1 MKAISPTSLVILFI
15 CTALSS
21 CIEFENQELIYQHD
35 EEKDEIRMTLRY
47 EGIFG
52 NLKKSGQFVSYQKTP
67 EDKATP
73 EKLNQLQIEQLA
85 SVLNEK
91 QAFFFSNWIF
101 EYNQKTLKEILEE
114 DGQELGIAGKVF
126 GKPEKELIKAL
137 LDEIKVENVG
147 FYKNEKGQLCA
158 AQTFKISNSSHIIAQ
173 ANQVLGRQL
182 KARIQEMRE
191 ERNKKVPSAFTT
203 ATIDLIE
210 TKVRDDFP
218 FIKIQGNLITI
229 TLIMTTPDQ
238 ERISKSTLKDL
249 PEGARIEFQD
259 EALLIKIGTKH
270 AQQSRLSKK
279 CFEGYWPNAL
289 NHIQAN
295 HKKLIRKPRKVE
307 SRLKKFLSGKD

>member
-1 MKAISPTSLVILFI
+1 MKAIPPTTFLILFI

-21 CIEFENQELIYQHD
+21 CIEFESQDLVYHHD
-35 EEKDEIRMTLRY
+35 EEKDEIRMTLNY
-47 EGIFG
+47 QGIFG
-52 NLKKSGQFVSYQKTP
+52 NLDKGQNTQNNP
-67 EDKATP
+67 EDMAT
-73 EKLNQLQIEQLA
+73 KDRLNQKQISQLE
-85 SVLNEK
+85 SVLEQK
-91 QAFFFSNWIF
+91 RAFFFSNWIF
-101 EYNQKTLKEILEE
+101 EYDPRALSEILTK
-114 DGQELGIAGKVF
+114 DKPTSKGSVF
-126 GKPEKELIKAL
+126 GKPEKELIQSLIK
-137 LDEIKVENVG
+137 EIKVENVG

-173 ANQVLGRQL
+173 ANEVLGRQL

-210 TKVRDDFP
+210 TKVRDGFP

-229 TLIMTTPDQ
+229 TLIMTPPDQ

-249 PEGARIEFQD
+249 PKGARIEFQD

>member
-21 CIEFENQELIYQHD
+21 CIEFENQELIYHHD
-35 EEKDEIRMTLRY
+35 EEKDEIRMTLNY
-47 EGIFG
+47 QGIFG
-52 NLKKSGQFVSYQKTP
+52 NLDKGQNTQNNP
-67 EDKATP
+67 EDMAT
-73 EKLNQLQIEQLA
+73 KDRLNLKQISQLE
-85 SVLNEK
+85 SVLAQK
-91 QAFFFSNWIF
+91 RAFFFSNWIF
-101 EYNQKTLKEILEE
+101 EYDPRTLSEILTK
-114 DGQELGIAGKVF
+114 DKPTSKGSVF
-126 GKPEKELIKAL
+126 GKPEKELIQSLIK
-137 LDEIKVENVG
+137 EVKVENVG

-173 ANQVLGRQL
+173 ANEVLGRQL

-210 TKVRDDFP
+210 TKVREGFP

-229 TLIMTTPDQ
+229 TLIMTPPDQ

-249 PEGARIEFQD
+249 PKGARIEFQD
-259 EALLIKIGTKH
+259 EALLIKIGTGH
-270 AQQSRLSKK
+270 AKQSRLSKK
-279 CFEGYWPNAL
+279 CFDGYWPNAL

-295 HKKLIRKPRKVE
+295 HKKLMRKPRKVE
-307 SRLKKFLSGKD
+307 SRLKKFLSGTD

>member
-1 MKAISPTSLVILFI
+1 MKAIPPTTFLILFI

-21 CIEFENQELIYQHD
+21 CIEFESQDLVYHHD
-35 EEKDEIRMTLRY
+35 DEKDEIRITLKY
-47 EGIFG
+47 QGIFG
-52 NLKKSGQFVSYQKTP
+52 NLDKGQNTQNNP
-67 EDKATP
+67 EDMAT
-73 EKLNQLQIEQLA
+73 KDRLNLKQISQLE
-85 SVLNEK
+85 SVLAQK
-91 QAFFFSNWIF
+91 RAFFFSNWIF
-101 EYNQKTLKEILEE
+101 EYDPRALSEILTK
-114 DGQELGIAGKVF
+114 DKPTTGGSVF
-126 GKPEKELIKAL
+126 GKPEKELIQSLIK
-137 LDEIKVENVG
+137 EVKVENVG

-173 ANQVLGRQL
+173 ANEVLGRQL

-210 TKVRDDFP
+210 TKVREGFP

-229 TLIMTTPDQ
+229 TLIMTPPDQ

-249 PEGARIEFQD
+249 PKGARIEFQD
-259 EALLIKIGTKH
+259 EALLIKIGTGH

-279 CFEGYWPNAL
+279 CFDGYWPNAL

-295 HKKLIRKPRKVE
+295 HKKLMRKPRKVE
-307 SRLKKFLSGKD
+307 SRLKKILSGTD

>member
-21 CIEFENQELIYQHD
+21 CIEFESQDLVYHHD
-35 EEKDEIRMTLRY
+35 DEKDEIRITLKY
-47 EGIFG
+47 QGIFG
-52 NLKKSGQFVSYQKTP
+52 NLDKGQNTQNNP
-67 EDKATP
+67 EDIAT
-73 EKLNQLQIEQLA
+73 KDRLNQKQISQLE
-85 SVLNEK
+85 SVLEQK
-91 QAFFFSNWIF
+91 RAFFFSNWIF
-101 EYNQKTLKEILEE
+101 EYDPRTLSEILTK
-114 DGQELGIAGKVF
+114 DKPTPKGSVF
-126 GKPEKELIKAL
+126 GKPEKEFIQSLIN
-137 LDEIKVENVG
+137 EIKVENVG
-147 FYKNEKGQLCA
+147 FYKNKKGQLCA
-158 AQTFKISNSSHIIAQ
+158 AQTFKISNPSHIIAQ

-229 TLIMTTPDQ
+229 TLIMTPPDQ

>member
-1 MKAISPTSLVILFI
+1 MKAIPPTTFLILFI

-21 CIEFENQELIYQHD
+21 CIEFENQELIYHHD
-35 EEKDEIRMTLRY
+35 EEKDEIRMTLNY
-47 EGIFG
+47 QGIFG
-52 NLKKSGQFVSYQKTP
+52 NLDKGQNTQNNP
-67 EDKATP
+67 EDMANKDR
-73 EKLNQLQIEQLA
+73 LNQKQISQLE
-85 SVLNEK
+85 SVLEQK
-91 QAFFFSNWIF
+91 RAFFFSNWIF
-101 EYNQKTLKEILEE
+101 EYDPQTLSEILTKDKTTTERS
-114 DGQELGIAGKVF
+114 VF
-126 GKPEKELIKAL
+126 GKPEKELIQSFIK
-137 LDEIKVENVG
+137 EVKVENVG

-173 ANQVLGRQL
+173 ANEVLGRQL

-191 ERNKKVPSAFTT
+191 ERNRKVPSAFTT

-210 TKVRDDFP
+210 TKVRDGFP

-229 TLIMTTPDQ
+229 TLIMTPPDQ

-295 HKKLIRKPRKVE
+295 HNKMIRKPRKVE
-307 SRLKKFLSGKD
+307 SRLKKFLSGTD

>member
-1 MKAISPTSLVILFI
+1 MKAIPPTTFLILFI

-21 CIEFENQELIYQHD
+21 CIEFESQDLVYHHD
-35 EEKDEIRMTLRY
+35 DEKDEIRITLKY
-47 EGIFG
+47 QGIFG
-52 NLKKSGQFVSYQKTP
+52 NLDKGQNTQNNP
-67 EDKATP
+67 EDIAT
-73 EKLNQLQIEQLA
+73 KDRLNQKQISQLE
-85 SVLNEK
+85 SVLEQK
-91 QAFFFSNWIF
+91 RAFFFSNWIF
-101 EYNQKTLKEILEE
+101 EYDPRTLSEILTK
-114 DGQELGIAGKVF
+114 DKPTPKGSVF
-126 GKPEKELIKAL
+126 GKPEKEFIQSLIN
-137 LDEIKVENVG
+137 EIKVENVG
-147 FYKNEKGQLCA
+147 FYKNKKGQLCA

-173 ANQVLGRQL
+173 ANEVLGRQL

-191 ERNKKVPSAFTT
+191 ERNRKVPSAFTT

-210 TKVRDDFP
+210 TKVRDGFP

-229 TLIMTTPDQ
+229 TLIMTPPDQ

-289 NHIQAN
+289 NHIQEN
-295 HKKLIRKPRKVE
+295 HKKMIRKPWKVE
-307 SRLKKFLSGKD
+307 SRLKKFLSGTG

>member
-1 MKAISPTSLVILFI
+1 MKAIPPTTFLILSI

-21 CIEFENQELIYQHD
+21 CIEFESQDLVYHHD
-35 EEKDEIRMTLRY
+35 DEKDEIRITLKY
-47 EGIFG
+47 QGIFG
-52 NLKKSGQFVSYQKTP
+52 NLDKGQNTQNNP
-67 EDKATP
+67 EDIAAKDR
-73 EKLNQLQIEQLA
+73 LNQKQISQLE
-85 SVLNEK
+85 SVLEQK
-91 QAFFFSNWIF
+91 RAFFFSNWIF
-101 EYNQKTLKEILEE
+101 EYDPRTLSEILTK
-114 DGQELGIAGKVF
+114 DKPTPKGSVF
-126 GKPEKELIKAL
+126 GKPEKEFIQSLIN
-137 LDEIKVENVG
+137 EIKVENVG
-147 FYKNEKGQLCA
+147 FYKNKKGQLCA

-173 ANQVLGRQL
+173 ANEVLGRQL

-191 ERNKKVPSAFTT
+191 ERNRKVPSAFTT

-210 TKVRDDFP
+210 TKVRDGFP

-229 TLIMTTPDQ
+229 TLIMTPPDQ

-295 HKKLIRKPRKVE
+295 HKKLMRKPRKVE
-307 SRLKKFLSGKD
+307 SRLKKFLSGTD

>member
-21 CIEFENQELIYQHD
+21 CIEFENQELIYHHD
-35 EEKDEIRMTLRY
+35 EEKDEIRMTLNY
-47 EGIFG
+47 QGIFG
-52 NLKKSGQFVSYQKTP
+52 NLDKGQNTQNNP
-67 EDKATP
+67 EDMAT
-73 EKLNQLQIEQLA
+73 KDRLNQKQISQLE
-85 SVLNEK
+85 SVLEQK
-91 QAFFFSNWIF
+91 RAFFFSNWIF
-101 EYNQKTLKEILEE
+101 EYDPRALSEILTK
-114 DGQELGIAGKVF
+114 DKPTTGGSVF
-126 GKPEKELIKAL
+126 GKPEKELIQSLIK
-137 LDEIKVENVG
+137 EVKVENVG

-173 ANQVLGRQL
+173 ANEMLGRQL

-210 TKVRDDFP
+210 TKVREGFP

-229 TLIMTTPDQ
+229 TLIMTPPDQ

-249 PEGARIEFQD
+249 PKGARIEFQD
-259 EALLIKIGTKH
+259 EALLIKIGTGH
-270 AQQSRLSKK
+270 AKQSRLSKK
-279 CFEGYWPNAL
+279 CFDGYWPNAL

-295 HKKLIRKPRKVE
+295 HKKLMRKPRKVE
-307 SRLKKFLSGKD
+307 SRLKKFLSGTD

>member
-21 CIEFENQELIYQHD
+21 CIEFENQELIYHHD
-35 EEKDEIRMTLRY
+35 EEKDEIRMTLNY
-47 EGIFG
+47 QGIFG
-52 NLKKSGQFVSYQKTP
+52 NLDKGQNTQNNP
-67 EDKATP
+67 EDMAT
-73 EKLNQLQIEQLA
+73 KDRLNQKQISQLE
-85 SVLNEK
+85 SVLEQK
-91 QAFFFSNWIF
+91 RAFFFSNWIF
-101 EYNQKTLKEILEE
+101 EYDPRTLSEILTK
-114 DGQELGIAGKVF
+114 DKPTSKGSVF
-126 GKPEKELIKAL
+126 GKPEKELIQSLIK
-137 LDEIKVENVG
+137 EVKVENVG

-173 ANQVLGRQL
+173 ANEVLGRQL

-210 TKVRDDFP
+210 TKVREGFP

-229 TLIMTTPDQ
+229 TLIMTPPDQ

-249 PEGARIEFQD
+249 PKGARIEFQD
-259 EALLIKIGTKH
+259 EALLIKIGTGH
-270 AQQSRLSKK
+270 AKQSRLSKK
-279 CFEGYWPNAL
+279 CFDGYWPNAL

-295 HKKLIRKPRKVE
+295 HKKLMRKPRKVE
-307 SRLKKFLSGKD
+307 SRLKKFLSGTD

>member
-1 MKAISPTSLVILFI
+1 VKAISPTTLVILFI

-21 CIEFENQELIYQHD
+21 CIEFENQELIYHHD
-35 EEKDEIRMTLRY
+35 EEKDEIRMTLNY
-47 EGIFG
+47 QGIFG
-52 NLKKSGQFVSYQKTP
+52 NLDKGQNTQNNP
-67 EDKATP
+67 EDMAT
-73 EKLNQLQIEQLA
+73 KDRLNQKQISQLE
-85 SVLNEK
+85 SVLEQK
-91 QAFFFSNWIF
+91 RAFFFSNWIF
-101 EYNQKTLKEILEE
+101 EYDPRALSEILTK
-114 DGQELGIAGKVF
+114 DKPTSKGSVF
-126 GKPEKELIKAL
+126 GKPEKELIQSLIK
-137 LDEIKVENVG
+137 EIKVENVG

-173 ANQVLGRQL
+173 ANEMLGRQL

-229 TLIMTTPDQ
+229 TLIMTPPDQ

-249 PEGARIEFQD
+249 PKGARIEFQD
-259 EALLIKIGTKH
+259 EALLIKIGTGH

-289 NHIQAN
+289 NHIQAT
-295 HKKLIRKPRKVE
+295 HKKLMRKPRKVE
-307 SRLKKFLSGKD
+307 SRLKKFLSGTD

>member
-1 MKAISPTSLVILFI
+1 MYPLPILILFI

-21 CIEFENQELIYQHD
+21 CIEFENQELIYHHD
-35 EEKDEIRMTLRY
+35 EEKDEIRMSLNY
-47 EGIFG
+47 QGIFG
-52 NLKKSGQFVSYQKTP
+52 NLDKGQNTQNNP
-67 EDKATP
+67 EDMAT
-73 EKLNQLQIEQLA
+73 KDRLNLKQISQLE
-85 SVLNEK
+85 SVLAQK
-91 QAFFFSNWIF
+91 RAFFFSNWIF
-101 EYNQKTLKEILEE
+101 EYDPRALSEILTK
-114 DGQELGIAGKVF
+114 DKPTPKGSVF
-126 GKPEKELIKAL
+126 GKPEKEFIQSLIN
-137 LDEIKVENVG
+137 EIKVENVG
-147 FYKNEKGQLCA
+147 FYKNKKGQLCA

-210 TKVRDDFP
+210 TKVRDGFP
-218 FIKIQGNLITI
+218 FIKFQGNLITI
-229 TLIMTTPDQ
+229 TLIMTPPDQ

-289 NHIQAN
+289 NHIQEN
-295 HKKLIRKPRKVE
+295 HKKMIRKSWKVE
-307 SRLKKFLSGKD
+307 SRLKKFLSGTG

>member
-1 MKAISPTSLVILFI
+1 MNRLHSFPLLLLLFSF
-15 CTALSS
+15 SS
-21 CIEFENQELIYQHD
+21 CIEFEQEKLTYIHD
-35 EEKDEIRMTLRY
+35 EEKDELRVTLTY

-52 NLKKSGQFVSYQKTP
+52 NLDKGQNSQNGPNDLAT
-67 EDKATP
+67 EDR
-73 EKLNQLQIEQLA
+73 LNQKQISQLE
-85 SVLNEK
+85 SVLEQK
-91 QAFFFSNWIF
+91 RAFFFSNWIF
-101 EYNQKTLKEILEE
+101 EYDQGALSEILTKDKFPTE
-114 DGQELGIAGKVF
+114 GSVF
-126 GKPEKELIKAL
+126 GKPEKEFIQSLINK
-137 LDEIKVENVG
+137 IKVENVG

-158 AQTFKISNSSHIIAQ
+158 AQTLKISNASGIIEQ
-173 ANQVLGRQL
+173 ANEVLGRQV

-191 ERNKKVPSAFTT
+191 EIDRKVPNAFTA

-210 TKVRDDFP
+210 TRVRDGFP

-229 TLIMTTPDQ
+229 TLIMTPPDQ

-259 EALLIKIGTKH
+259 EALLIKIGTRH

-295 HKKLIRKPRKVE
+295 HKKLMRKPKKVE
-307 SRLKKFLSGKD
+307 SRLKKFLSATD